1 LEVLDAVNLTGVVLS
16 TLAGA
21 VNVHVP
27 LFWDMLPPP
36 GLGGSSVHA
45 TAGQIEPVVVEEDV
59 LQRYVSTSP
68 TGGIGTPEQLLS
80 CEWVGNCARR

>member
-45 TAGQIEPVVVEEDV
+45 RNGWAD
-59 LQRYVSTSP
+59 
-68 TGGIGTPEQLLS
+68 
-80 CEWVGNCARR
+80 